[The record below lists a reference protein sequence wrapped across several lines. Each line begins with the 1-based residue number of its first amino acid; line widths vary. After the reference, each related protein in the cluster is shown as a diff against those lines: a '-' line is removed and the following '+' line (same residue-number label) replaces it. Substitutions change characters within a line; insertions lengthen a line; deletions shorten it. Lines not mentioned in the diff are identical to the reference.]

1 MVRSFRRSID
11 SLDGIFQFV
20 SEFLASEDLA
30 ESNAFSLN
38 LILEELFTNMVKYST
53 ESDHEVRIAMDR
65 NEDQLVLSLTD
76 FDVERF
82 DITQAPEVDVDQPLS
97 ERTPGGL
104 GIHFVR
110 QMTDSLSYEYEDRS
124 SKITLT
130 KRVEE

>member
-1 MVRSFRRSID
+1 MERSFRRSVD

-20 SEFLASEDLA
+20 SEFLSSEGLE
-30 ESNAFSLN
+30 ESNSFSLN
-38 LILEELFTNMVKYST
+38 VILEELFTNIVRHST
-53 ESDHEVRIAMDR
+53 NSEHEVRIVIDKR
-65 NEDQLVLSLTD
+65 KDQLTLSLTD
-76 FDVERF
+76 FDVEPF

-110 QMTDSLSYEYEDRS
+110 KMTDSISYEYENRN

-130 KRVEE
+130 KRVEA

>member
-20 SEFLASEDLA
+20 SEFLTSEDLA

-53 ESDHEVRIAMDR
+53 ESNHEVRIAMDR
-65 NEDQLVLSLTD
+65 NEDQLVLSITD

-110 QMTDSLSYEYEDRS
+110 QMADSLSYEYEDRS

>member
-1 MVRSFRRSID
+1 MERSFRRSID

-20 SEFLASEDLA
+20 SEFLAGEGL
-30 ESNAFSLN
+30 EKSNAFSLN

-53 ESDHEVRIAMDR
+53 ESDHEVLIAMDR
-65 NEDQLVLSLTD
+65 SEDQLVLSLTD
-76 FDVERF
+76 FDVDRF

-110 QMTDSLSYEYEDRS
+110 QMTDNISYEYEDRN
-124 SKITLT
+124 SKIILT
-130 KRVEE
+130 KRVEA